1 MKIATAIG
9 ALVLAGLAQPAG
21 LWLDIPFVKQSE
33 DGCGPAA
40 LSMVMQYWGAHGARV
55 APADAAGEARIR
67 RDLLPVA
74 ARGVRTAAMREYLGQ
89 HGFRVVVFRG
99 EWADL
104 REHVS
109 KGRPL
114 IVLIDGGAKLLH
126 YVVVAG
132 VEEDG
137 VMVNDPA
144 DRKLRAI
151 GRAEFEK
158 RWRAGGFWTLLA
170 VPRPE
175 S

>member
-9 ALVLAGLAQPAG
+9 ALVLAGLAPAAG
-21 LWLDIPFVKQSE
+21 LWLDVPFVKQSE

-40 LSMVMQYWGAHGARV
+40 LSMVMQYWGTHGARV
-55 APADAAGEARIR
+55 ASEAAGEARIR

-74 ARGVRTAAMREYLGQ
+74 ARGVSAPAMREYLEQ
-89 HGFRVVVFRG
+89 HGFRAVVFRG

-114 IVLIDGGAKLLH
+114 IVLLDGGAKLLH

-132 VEEDG
+132 VEEDD
-137 VMVNDPA
+137 VMINDPA
-144 DRKLRAI
+144 DRKLRAV

-170 VPRPE
+170 VPRPQ